1 MSRKLTILAIPL
13 LALVAVA
20 LMASVSAAPAIN
32 TIDASPSSMTVD
44 AGKSSSYTWVIY
56 NNGTADC
63 LVQVSYSST
72 AIDQVDLTVPE
83 DYSALAPGQDRQI
96 IMTVT
101 PHHNAP
107 SQDVNIAVAIK
118 ITEMS
123 DPSSIT
129 IVQKD
134 VAFHVDS
141 IFGSSGQNKLM
152 GLWEN
157 KLPAPLDGNWGA
169 FGISIVGWLLVSL
182 SFVYVV
188 EPVIHQLTKKT
199 ETELDDLLLEAF
211 RIPAFLI
218 VMLFGIVTSL
228 QVLYIPTDM
237 MVTIQ
242 EAYQIGFI
250 ILMAW
255 LAYRI
260 FNDVVV
266 YYLGKLS
273 SKTDT
278 ELDDVLVPLLHK
290 LGMVIIPL
298 VAVLIIFQGI
308 FNVDLTL
315 LVASFGV
322 LGVVIGLAA
331 QQSLGNFFA
340 GMQILLDR
348 PFKIGDLV
356 ELDTGETCEI
366 RKIGLRTTTM
376 LNTTDN
382 ELVILPNN
390 DVANKKVVNITA
402 MDGKRTILVEVG
414 VAYGTDVQKVKEIL
428 LDIARKQPDV
438 LQEAPDAPYVRL
450 SKFGDSSIDFKLFPT
465 VDDAR
470 KQWRVGS
477 DIREA
482 IDRRFKEEKI
492 EIPFPQSVVSI
503 KNSTETVI
511 VPPLTPTVK

>member
-1 MSRKLTILAIPL
+1 MNKKLTILTIPL
-13 LALVAVA
+13 LALLAVA

-32 TIDASPSSMTVD
+32 TLDAGPSSRTIDAGSTD
-44 AGKSSSYTWVIY
+44 SYTWVIY

-72 AIDQVDLTVPE
+72 TIDQVDVTIPE

-96 IMTVT
+96 VVEVT

-107 SQDVNIAVAIK
+107 TQDAKMTVT
-118 ITEMS
+118 ITVTDMS

-129 IVQKD
+129 TIHK
-134 VAFHVDS
+134 AISFHVDS

-152 GLWEN
+152 GFWN
-157 KLPAPLDGNWGA
+157 NDLPVPLDGNWGA
-169 FGISIVGWLLVSL
+169 FAVSIIGWLLVSL
-182 SFVYVV
+182 SLVYVV
-188 EPVIHQLTKKT
+188 EPIIHQLTKKT
-199 ETELDDLLLEAF
+199 ETQLDDLLLKAF
-211 RIPAFLI
+211 RTPAFLI
-218 VMLFGIVTSL
+218 VLLFGVVTSL
-228 QVLYIPTDM
+228 QVLYIPTDL

-250 ILMAW
+250 LLMAW
-255 LAYRI
+255 LIYRV

-266 YYLGKLS
+266 HYLGKFS
-273 SKTDT
+273 SNTDT

-290 LGMVIIPL
+290 LGMVVIPI
-298 VAVLIIFQGI
+298 VAVFIIFQGI

-366 RKIGLRTTTM
+366 KKIGLRTTTM

-382 ELVILPNN
+382 ELIILPNN

-414 VAYGTDVQKVKEIL
+414 VAYGTDVQKVKDIL
-428 LDIARKQPDV
+428 LGIAKKHPDI
-438 LQEAPDAPYVRL
+438 LQEPPDAPYVRL
-450 SKFGDSSIDFKLFPT
+450 AKFGDSSIDFKLFPT

-477 DIREA
+477 ELREA
-482 IDRRFKEEKI
+482 IDKRFKEENI
-492 EIPFPQSVVSI
+492 EIPFPQSVVTFKSGQ
-503 KNSTETVI
+503 ETVLL
-511 VPPLTPTVK
+511 PPPPVKQ